1 MWRGR
6 YVRHLIKHKVSTN
19 TNRLSTISSD
29 DVDALFMIYQ
39 YLNDLSTPEEI
50 ESDGDNS
57 ISSSKGYSGDDAPT
71 IMEDVR
77 GGILSDASGVG
88 LFGGSGLNDENT
100 VKLLIGEK
108 INLNLPIEPEPDDI
122 NIINTEDKISVLV
135 IPPGSRLMLQQ
146 RCNVCSEDT
155 AHNNG
160 WYTRSLVLIPSGTTS
175 TSATKLVQAGS
186 ILTLG
191 RIPEPITWIAVK
203 PNILLSYYLSPLLAA
218 YLAHCIV
225 LICHTS
231 PV

>member
-1 MWRGR
+1 
-6 YVRHLIKHKVSTN
+6 
-19 TNRLSTISSD
+19 
-29 DVDALFMIYQ
+29 MIYQ
-39 YLNDLSTPEEI
+39 YLNDISIPEVES
-50 ESDGDNS
+50 ESDGDS
-57 ISSSKGYSGDDAPT
+57 IISSNGGDSGDDAPT
-71 IMEDVR
+71 LMEYIR
-77 GGILSDASGVG
+77 GGILADTSGVG
-88 LFGGSGLNDENT
+88 LFGGSGLNDENVT
-100 VKLLIGEK
+100 LLIGDENTVQLLIGDK
-108 INLNLPIEPEPDDI
+108 NNLNLPIEPEPDDI